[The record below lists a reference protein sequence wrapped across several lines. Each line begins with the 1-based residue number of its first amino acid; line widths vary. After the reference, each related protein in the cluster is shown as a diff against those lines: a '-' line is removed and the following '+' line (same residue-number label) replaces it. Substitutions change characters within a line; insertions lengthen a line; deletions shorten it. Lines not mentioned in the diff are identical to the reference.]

1 MGADEQADNTA
12 ATATADR
19 AGNGRNRLGMASFKE
34 AGHVRR
40 DPAEAVARARRG
52 RRARPGG
59 AARADEP
66 ARRPAWPSRMWHGP
80 TRWHGE
86 PAIIVF
92 LGARQHEAPAPR
104 RARRSFGCVA
114 KRAAAP
120 REATNAPPSRRFA
133 ARIGRADAPRAPAC
147 GALRTRVRKPGAR
160 VVIGLRDGAAKAGG
174 RAARRRLKR
183 V

>member
-1 MGADEQADNTA
+1 
-12 ATATADR
+12 
-19 AGNGRNRLGMASFKE
+19 MASFKE

-92 LGARQHEAPAPR
+92 LGARQHEALAPR
-104 RARRSFGCVA
+104 APFFRLRCEAGG
-114 KRAAAP
+114 RAA
-120 REATNAPPSRRFA
+120 RGDERA
-133 ARIGRADAPRAPAC
+133 AEPAVRGPHRPRAPAC

-160 VVIGLRDGAAKAGG
+160 VVIGLRDGAAQAGG

-183 V
+183 VRRRGHAALTKPRET